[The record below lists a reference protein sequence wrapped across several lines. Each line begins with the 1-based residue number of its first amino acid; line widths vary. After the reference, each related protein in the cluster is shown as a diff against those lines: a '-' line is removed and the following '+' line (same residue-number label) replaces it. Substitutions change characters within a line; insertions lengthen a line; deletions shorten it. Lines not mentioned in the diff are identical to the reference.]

1 MKELDF
7 DQLLNRL
14 LEEWKI
20 KKDES
25 RLMNKM
31 SIDEQIELLQLL
43 KKMRE

>member
-1 MKELDF
+1 MKEIDF
-7 DQLLNRL
+7 DQLVNRL
-14 LEEWKI
+14 VEEWKD

-31 SIDEQIELLQLL
+31 TIDEQIEILKLL